1 MEPNFTPESQYEPFD
16 RPQQGAE
23 VAKCPLHFHTVF
35 TDTAVLMLNDLPSHI
50 LLRVYQ
56 LIEPKD
62 LKTLRVVQRRN
73 YEFITN
79 YRNCLRKTPVMVRL
93 RAEEHGIII
102 DVYKAQFSLDKP
114 RRFAIISSELD
125 ELRRFKELAVKGLIL
140 ESAPDGDV
148 PVLFHAA
155 SVLPIDAECSL
166 TFKSLCFS
174 ESNIKQVL
182 QLLAQI
188 RSIPLLKLKECVFP
202 ADCVPGFFLSSQIAS
217 RSFRIEDD
225 QCFIKGN
232 EETSNGVG
240 DMLLCHFLSSDC
252 DSMSLSTVAEVS
264 FRGLI
269 NFIRAWR
276 RTPRQFSQASF
287 VRSERFDSES
297 NFDYVPA
304 TIYPFCK
311 SDLVLRAQMESRH
324 EVRLVTERLGS
335 D

>member
-1 MEPNFTPESQYEPFD
+1 L
-16 RPQQGAE
+16 
-23 VAKCPLHFHTVF
+23 C
-35 TDTAVLMLNDLPSHI
+35 
-50 LLRVYQ
+50 LLQ
-56 LIEPKD
+56 D

-125 ELRRFKELAVKGLIL
+125 ELHRFKELAVKGLIL

-174 ESNIKQVL
+174 ESNIKQ
-182 QLLAQI
+182 
-188 RSIPLLKLKECVFP
+188 LKECVFP

-311 SDLVLRAQMESRH
+311 SGLVLRAQMESRH